1 LRARDSSELVVRV
14 GFLGVDTDRFAEAL
28 DGGLVLA
35 ALDVDQAKLIVRV
48 GVSRIERQSEV
59 RGICTANRTAIAAA
73 KAKTK
78 RPSSRIRLKVFNGF
92 R

>member
-14 GFLGVDTDRFAEAL
+14 GFLGVDTDRLAEAL

-35 ALDVDQAKLIVRV
+35 ALDVDQAKIVRD

-78 RPSSRIRLKVFNGF
+78 RPSSRIRLKVFSGF